1 MINRLTKRGES
12 GVSQLCKWFSVI
24 GSIGLIAMML
34 LVTVDVAGRFF
45 LDKALIG
52 AYELVEYLMIIVI
65 FLGIP
70 YGQVNKQHVNVELV
84 TAMLK
89 GRVRAAVE
97 SITYLATIIIA
108 VLLSWASVMQT
119 NAIWK
124 AKQSSQVLL
133 IPQWPIATI
142 MAIGCISY
150 TLALLVDF
158 FRCFI
163 TVTKRGNE
171 N

>member
-1 MINRLTKRGES
+1 MINRLAKGGEN
-12 GVSQLCKWFSVI
+12 GVSQLCKGFSVI
-24 GSIGLIAMML
+24 GSIGLISMML
-34 LVTVDVAGRFF
+34 LVTVDVGGRFF
-45 LDKALIG
+45 FDKALIG

-70 YGQVNKQHVNVELV
+70 YGQINKQHVNVELF

-97 SITYLATIIIA
+97 SITYLATIVIA

-119 NAIWK
+119 IDIWK

-133 IPQWPIATI
+133 IPQWPIATV
-142 MAIGCISY
+142 MAIGCIVY
-150 TLALLVDF
+150 TLALVVDF
-158 FRCFI
+158 VRSLVR
-163 TVTKRGNE
+163 VTKRII
-171 N
+171 